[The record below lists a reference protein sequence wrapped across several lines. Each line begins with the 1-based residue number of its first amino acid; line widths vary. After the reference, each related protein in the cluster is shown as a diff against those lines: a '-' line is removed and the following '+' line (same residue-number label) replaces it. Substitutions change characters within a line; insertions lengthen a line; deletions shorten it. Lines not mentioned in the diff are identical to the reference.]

1 MWRVMLAVVVGL
13 VVGGVVFFAFA
24 LYTWTAIHSGWSQ
37 RGMYIFLPRDVA
49 GPDRRGRRGGVA
61 RVPRDCVRGKGR

>member
-1 MWRVMLAVVVGL
+1 MWRVLVAVAVGL

-37 RGMYIFLPRDVA
+37 HGMYIFSLATLLVPIVA
-49 GPDRRGRRGGVA
+49 GA
-61 RVPRDCVRGKGR
+61 AAALRVGPALR